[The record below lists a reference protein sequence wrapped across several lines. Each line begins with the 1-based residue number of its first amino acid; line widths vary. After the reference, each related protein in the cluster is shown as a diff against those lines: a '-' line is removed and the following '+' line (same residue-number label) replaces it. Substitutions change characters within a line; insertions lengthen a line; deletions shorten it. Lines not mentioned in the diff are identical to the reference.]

1 MPAPA
6 GEDWVIIIFS
16 TRIRIISKQGQ
27 PNKTLASKNDQD
39 TDINQPWLQD
49 NQAWWDWYVTL
60 ADNKDQD
67 NVATL
72 VEVAPS
78 PDLEIPSDAVICDEL
93 TAPYE
98 LTEDHCLAFRR
109 DGFIKLPNVLS
120 PAAVVRLRRELLK
133 LFSETFAVT
142 LDSGKSDRFLSL
154 EMMWLENNLI
164 RG

>member
-1 MPAPA
+1 MQAL
-6 GEDWVIIIFS
+6 
-16 TRIRIISKQGQ
+16 
-27 PNKTLASKNDQD
+27 PNKTLASKNDED
-39 TDINQPWLQD
+39 TDINQPWLQN

-72 VEVAPS
+72 VEVAS
-78 PDLEIPSDAVICDEL
+78 TPDIEIPCDAVIYDEL

-120 PAAVVRLRRELLK
+120 PAAMVRLRLETIRLLAKRLK
-133 LFSETFAVT
+133 L
-142 LDSGKSDRFLSL
+142 LSTAATV
-154 EMMWLENNLI
+154 I
-164 RG
+164 VS

>member
-1 MPAPA
+1 M
-6 GEDWVIIIFS
+6 
-16 TRIRIISKQGQ
+16 
-27 PNKTLASKNDQD
+27 
-39 TDINQPWLQD
+39 
-49 NQAWWDWYVTL
+49 
-60 ADNKDQD
+60 
-67 NVATL
+67 
-72 VEVAPS
+72 EVAPS

-164 RG
+164 RGYVLSPRIAKISAELLGTKSVRLYHDNALSKEPGCGRTPWHRAL

>member
-1 MPAPA
+1 MPGPA
-6 GEDWVIIIFS
+6 GGDLVIVIFS
-16 TRIRIISKQGQ
+16 TRSGIISKQAQ

-60 ADNKDQD
+60 AHNKDQD

-109 DGFIKLPNVLS
+109 DGFIKLPNVLL
-120 PAAVVRLRRELLK
+120 PAAVVRLRFEIIRLLAKRLK
-133 LFSETFAVT
+133 L
-142 LDSGKSDRFLSL
+142 LSTAATV
-154 EMMWLENNLI
+154 I
-164 RG
+164 VS